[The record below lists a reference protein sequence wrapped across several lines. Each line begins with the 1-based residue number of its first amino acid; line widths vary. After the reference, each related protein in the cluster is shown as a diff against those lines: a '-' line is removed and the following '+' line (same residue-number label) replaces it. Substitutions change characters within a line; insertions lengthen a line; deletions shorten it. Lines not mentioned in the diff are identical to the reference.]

1 MHDDLLEH
9 AIFQLQLA
17 SSDTHDEAVEAL
29 ALGERTRGGLPLAEH
44 RTDGGTD
51 GESSEP
57 WSSIPGMTPQAA
69 AFGSAHGMTPERF
82 AQIAQMV
89 SEAGMGP
96 MMEQLMRGSNS
107 DL

>member
-1 MHDDLLEH
+1 
-9 AIFQLQLA
+9 
-17 SSDTHDEAVEAL
+17 
-29 ALGERTRGGLPLAEH
+29 
-44 RTDGGTD
+44 
-51 GESSEP
+51 
-57 WSSIPGMTPQAA
+57 MTPQAA